1 MNSPES
7 NSVDSTAS
15 WRSKHRAIIS
25 LLLWL
30 GVAGVLGYGHLSDP
44 GFAVQGDV
52 PLHYQLTRAFARNLT
67 EGQWLPRW
75 AGLLDG
81 GRGDAV
87 FTFYGPLYYW
97 PGSGLVAFFRVSVLA
112 ALGSVTFL
120 SLILAQANTYLLARV
135 FWGRSASLLAS
146 VLYVVLPAY
155 PLLALNRAFLPNAFA
170 VSLLPLALLGSHL
183 LLRGEQRRRGLVFY
197 TLGLSAIIL
206 THAITT
212 YLCVAA
218 LALMGLC
225 YLPQAGWRPLRRL
238 VGSTLLALA
247 LTAFFWVPQLV
258 EMRWVPI
265 GEELPHNYRH
275 YFLFAA
281 AADESHYRQ
290 AWAGINYVASLIT
303 LMQTAL
309 ALTIGVVCWQALR
322 RSAAAELLRFSLAVS
337 LVGLFISLPLSD
349 ALWCF
354 VPGMEFIQFPWRFQ
368 AFVALGIAMLAAAAY
383 EQWPQLGRRS
393 KTVLA
398 ALLTWLVLG
407 NLVLTFMVVRPRG
420 GRPERQASL
429 RLLLN
434 NQVASLSREQFRAL
448 SEDKDFRSLAISANQ
463 IYFRPRGAERELHP
477 PVAQIGS
484 LSILSGRG
492 RVVAQSLMNSHRA
505 FQFENEEPIRV
516 RIDTYNYPNWVVRL
530 DGRIVKAEAEPGSGL
545 ILVEVPAGSHTL
557 TLDFEIVS
565 PVERWARVISG
576 LTCLLVIGLEL
587 WKGFS
592 QARLNCQ
599 VLRAANGELTS

>member
-1 MNSPES
+1 MP
-7 NSVDSTAS
+7 
-15 WRSKHRAIIS
+15 

-30 GVAGVLGYGHLSDP
+30 GVASVLGYGHLSDP
-44 GFAVQGDV
+44 GFAAQGDV
-52 PLHYQLTRAFARNLT
+52 PLHYQLTRAFARSLT

-97 PGSGLVAFFRVSVLA
+97 PGSGLVAFFGVSVLA
-112 ALGSVTFL
+112 ALKSVTFL
-120 SLILAQANTYLLARV
+120 SLILAQASTYLLARA

-183 LLRGEQRRRGLVFY
+183 LLKGELRVRGLVFY

-212 YLCVAA
+212 YLCVAS

-238 VGSTLLALA
+238 TGGTLLALA

-290 AWAGINYVASLIT
+290 AWADINYVASFIT
-303 LMQTAL
+303 LIQTAL
-309 ALTIGVVCWQALR
+309 ALTIGVVCWPALR
-322 RSAAAELLRFSLAVS
+322 RSVAASLLRFSLAVS

-349 ALWCF
+349 AVWRF
-354 VPGMEFIQFPWRFQ
+354 VPGMQFIQFPWRFQ
-368 AFVALGIAMLAAAAY
+368 ALVALGIAMLAAAAY
-383 EQWPQLGRRS
+383 EQWPQLARRR
-393 KTVLA
+393 KTLLA
-398 ALLTWLVLG
+398 AILTWLAFG
-407 NLVLTFMVVRPRG
+407 NLALTFMMVRPRESP
-420 GRPERQASL
+420 PERQASL
-429 RLLLN
+429 RLLLD
-434 NQVASLSREQFRAL
+434 NQLASLSREQFRAL
-448 SEDKDFRSLAISANQ
+448 REDKEFRSLAISANQ
-463 IYFRPRGAERELHP
+463 TYFRPRGAERELHP
-477 PVAQIGS
+477 PVDQIGS

-492 RVVAQSLMNSHRA
+492 QVVAQSLRNSHRE
-505 FQFENEEPIRV
+505 FQFENEEPIRL
-516 RIDTYNYPNWVVRL
+516 RIETYNYPNWVVRL
-530 DGRIVKAEAEPGSGL
+530 DGRVVKAEAEPGSGL
-545 ILVEVPAGSHTL
+545 ILLELPAGSHTL
-557 TLDFEIVS
+557 RLDFEIISS
-565 PVERWARVISG
+565 PQRWARVISG
-576 LTCLLVIGLEL
+576 VTCLIVIGLGVWRGL
-587 WKGFS
+587 S
-592 QARLNCQ
+592 QARLNRQ
-599 VLRAANGELTS
+599 LFRPENRELTS